1 MGLGAA
7 PKLFMLETLAPS
19 LLMMPDASRILGKS
33 YQYHYQAILIEVGE
47 LFALTIISAI

>member
-33 YQYHYQAILIEVGE
+33 YQYHYQAILNEV
-47 LFALTIISAI
+47 LALTIISAI